1 MNQEAMTQKVIDPWV
16 NVNMGSTAQLGFMQR
31 VKEDYFKGGDDFFRN
46 IEADEMIAM
55 MDRLGVEKVLL
66 SCSAYKPMERILEF
80 TKLYPGRFFLAV
92 QPDLKRGMK
101 GLWAMEELAK
111 EYPVA
116 MARIAPFE
124 IDIAP
129 NDPIYFPF
137 YAKCIEMDMPV
148 GINTGI
154 AGPPM
159 PSECQNPMHLDRVCY
174 HFPQLK
180 LIMQHGADPWWE
192 IAIRLMI
199 KYKNLHLMTSAYAPR
214 YLPESLLH
222 YMNTRGKNKIMFA
235 SDHPV
240 LSIERCLGEAKALD
254 LKEGV
259 LANYLYDNANRVI
272 FGKREPRYQQY
283 KIDEYLSA

>member
-1 MNQEAMTQKVIDPWV
+1 MSLKVIDPWV
-16 NVNMGSTAQLGFMQR
+16 NVNMGEVAHLAFMQR
-31 VKEDYFKGGDDFFRN
+31 VKEDYFKAGDEFFRN
-46 IEADEMIAM
+46 IEPTEMVEM
-55 MDRLGVEKVLL
+55 MDKLGVEKVLL
-66 SCSAYKPMERILEF
+66 SCGAYKPLQRTLDF
-80 TKLYPGRFFLAV
+80 TKQYPGRFFLAV

-101 GLWAMEELAK
+101 GIWALEDMAK

-124 IDIAP
+124 IDVPPDHAMYYP
-129 NDPIYFPF
+129 L

-159 PSECQNPMHLDRVCY
+159 PSECQNPMYLDRVCY

-192 IAIRLMI
+192 FAIRLMI
-199 KYKNLHLMTSAYAPR
+199 KYKNLHLMTSAYAPQ
-214 YLPESLLH
+214 YLPASLIH
-222 YMNTRGKNKIMFA
+222 YMNTRGKKKIMFA

-240 LSIERCLGEAKALD
+240 LSIERCLTEAKALD

-259 LANYLYDNANRVI
+259 LEHYLYENANRVL
-272 FGKREPRYQQY
+272 FSKREPRYRQY
-283 KIDEYLSA
+283 KIDEYLI

>member
-1 MNQEAMTQKVIDPWV
+1 MSQKAIDPWV

-31 VKEDYFKGGDDFFRN
+31 VKEDYFKAGDDFFRN
-46 IEADEMIAM
+46 IEPDEMIAM

-66 SCSAYKPMERILEF
+66 SCGAYKPLQRILDF
-80 TKLYPGRFFLAV
+80 TTLYPGRFFLAV

-101 GLWAMEELAK
+101 GLWALEDLAK

-124 IDIAP
+124 IDVAP
-129 NDPIYFPF
+129 NDPIYFPL
-137 YAKCIEMDMPV
+137 YAKCIEMDLPV

-214 YLPESLLH
+214 YLPPSLIH

-240 LSIERCLGEAKALD
+240 LTIERCLNEANALD

-259 LANYLYDNANRVI
+259 LANYLYENANRVL
-272 FGKREPRYQQY
+272 FSKREARYQKY
-283 KIDEYLSA
+283 KIDEYLTG